1 MRARIRNA
9 MWSTGLRG
17 GLLTTIAISVTFTAA
32 SSLGAAPARASDT
45 SAPTNTELSPPAES
59 SFARE
64 VQLAWWRGRTCETP
78 ACGAARRGNLLD
90 VASFGLAA
98 AGGVLFARRREG

>member
-1 MRARIRNA
+1 MRGK
-9 MWSTGLRG
+9 WLRG
-17 GLLTTIAISVTFTAA
+17 GLTTALAVAVLFAA
-32 SSLGAAPARASDT
+32 AVALRTAPARASET
-45 SAPTNTELSPPAES
+45 SSPPKVEPTPPHES

-78 ACGAARRGNLLD
+78 ACRSARRGNFID

-98 AGGVLFARRREG
+98 AGGVLLARRRED